1 MGDRFQ
7 FSNKP
12 NGPWIELRPYTTA
25 QQALEAGKAGFQW
38 STVFVARMREIDTAD
53 VLSPNFVDDLAED
66 LVLKHGNEL
75 AEEIIARIKRNSV
88 VFTHAMWAAVELGL
102 AGDDPI
108 WVADMVHQYG
118 PDQNVRP
125 ADFNREL
132 QAQIS
137 QKKTREAIERQKAE
151 RKKLDEDVDAF
162 LEGNPA
168 DDEPIYVTKNL
179 KPKLDDML

>member
-1 MGDRFQ
+1 MSERYQ

-53 VLSPNFVDDLAED
+53 VLSTNFVNDLAED

-75 AEEIIARIKRNSV
+75 AEEIIARIKKNSV
-88 VFTHAMWAAVELGL
+88 AFTHAMWDAVELGL

-118 PDQNVRP
+118 PDMNVRP
-125 ADFNREL
+125 ADFNREM

-137 QKKTREAIERQKAE
+137 QKKTREAIERQQADH
-151 RKKLDEDVDAF
+151 KKLDEDVDKF
-162 LEGNPA
+162 LAGEEP
-168 DDEPIYVTKNL
+168 DEPVYVTKDI